1 MLKKKICL
9 LGSFSVGK
17 TSLVSKYVYSIFS
30 EKYLTT
36 IGVKIDKKS
45 LNINDTDVDLIIW
58 DLEGKADYKDITNNY
73 FRGASGA
80 LFVVDGTRIDT
91 LRSAI
96 ELKDKVIETT
106 GEIPFIFVLNKADL
120 EDEWE
125 IDGRALDEINAK
137 YSFVKTSAKTGF
149 GVEKAFQTITEM
161 MLADKC

>member
-17 TSLVSKYVYSIFS
+17 TSLVSRYVYSIFS

-45 LNINDTDVDLIIW
+45 INVDDTDVDLIIW
-58 DLEGKADYKDITNNY
+58 DLEGKADYKDITRNY

-80 LFVVDGTRIDT
+80 LLVVDGTRIDT
-91 LRSAI
+91 LKSAI
-96 ELKDKVIETT
+96 ELKDRVVETT
-106 GEIPFIFVLNKADL
+106 GEIPFVFVLNKVDL

-125 IDGRALDEINAK
+125 INDKALGEINAK
-137 YSFVKTSAKTGF
+137 YSVIKTSAKTGF
-149 GVEKAFQTITEM
+149 GVESAFQTITKM